1 MLKKIIT
8 IEGTTEALL
17 MSAMNLSR
25 RRSSLLWANKL
36 SISMGWTS
44 TLVDMQDF
52 ACNVEDKEKRLVMIS
67 WDPLDLSK
75 MSVGG
80 RKEVVLYRSWWER
93 NGTRIDRVL
102 GGWNTLMQISMEM
115 SWRIVSWRIHS
126 VTLVVHSMCRCSRT
140 GEVGFGGGEGGV
152 IVYIRVVDGP

>member
-1 MLKKIIT
+1 MEALIVAPNQCSLQTTQMTRLDHSTDSTLKKIIT

-17 MSAMNLSR
+17 LSAMNLSR

-80 RKEVVLYRSWWER
+80 RKEVCCPIPIQKREQKLGREF
-93 NGTRIDRVL
+93 
-102 GGWNTLMQISMEM
+102 GGWDTNIDALGDEFEDLLSD
-115 SWRIVSWRIHS
+115 SCARVSA
-126 VTLVVHSMCRCSRT
+126 
-140 GEVGFGGGEGGV
+140 
-152 IVYIRVVDGP
+152 

>member
-17 MSAMNLSR
+17 LSAMNLSR
-25 RRSSLLWANKL
+25 QRSSLLWANEL

-44 TLVDMQDF
+44 TLVDMQGF

-75 MSVGG
+75 TSCQWVGG
-80 RKEVVLYRSWWER
+80 MRCVVLYRSWE
-93 NGTRIDRVL
+93 
-102 GGWNTLMQISMEM
+102 QK
-115 SWRIVSWRIHS
+115 
-126 VTLVVHSMCRCSRT
+126 
-140 GEVGFGGGEGGV
+140 
-152 IVYIRVVDGP
+152 